1 MFEKLSPTIAAIL
14 AIPDGKKMDD
24 PTREGSEKYPLF
36 LEGMTTQAFE
46 GFLVWVYRVEWDCGL
61 DSDSDEAAAERETA
75 LADLLKLS
83 DIEVHPRKEIS
94 NISLDDISRMGIHVY
109 WILVRGKERF
119 DIEVRRTA
127 NVEPYMGR
135 DPTWQCENHSLC
147 LKVWR
152 KLWWTKIG
160 RKLLHPDYPL
170 TSDDILWE
178 VKRLKQ
184 KGLTEACRNDMARQI
199 LIKEVTFCDERVVPA
214 VAQAIVAYHKSL

>member
-1 MFEKLSPTIAAIL
+1 MWEISAGRAYAIKHLEALYLPPARMLELTEQYSIESWVEPAVKSIL
-14 AIPDGKKMDD
+14 AKK
-24 PTREGSEKYPLF
+24 
-36 LEGMTTQAFE
+36 
-46 GFLVWVYRVEWDCGL
+46 
-61 DSDSDEAAAERETA
+61 
-75 LADLLKLS
+75 
-83 DIEVHPRKEIS
+83 IS